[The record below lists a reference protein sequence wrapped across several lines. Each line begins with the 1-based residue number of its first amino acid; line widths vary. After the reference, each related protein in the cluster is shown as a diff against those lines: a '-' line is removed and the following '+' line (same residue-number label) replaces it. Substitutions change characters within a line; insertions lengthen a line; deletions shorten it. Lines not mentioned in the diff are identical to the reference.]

1 MSAPADVNEW
11 AKHEH
16 AGGYLSMGQDWPPHR
31 GEGEAVLVAELPSQ
45 AERVLDLGCGDGR
58 LLDVVL
64 RARPGAAGVA
74 VDFSPAMLDAAR
86 VRFADRPDV
95 QVVAHDLSDLLSGV
109 AGIDGPFD
117 AVVSSFAIHH
127 LHDERKRELYSEV
140 FALLRPG
147 GVFANFEH
155 VAAPTPRLHARFYE
169 LIGED
174 VADEDPSN
182 KCVSVD
188 AQLGWLRR
196 IGFVDVDCLWKWH
209 EMALL
214 MANRPEGHGA
224 TSAERLSL
232 P

>member
-1 MSAPADVNEW
+1 MSAPPDVNEW
-11 AKHEH
+11 TKAEH

-31 GEGEAVLVAELPSQ
+31 GEGEAVLLAELP
-45 AERVLDLGCGDGR
+45 ADVTRVLDLGSGDGR

-64 RARPGAAGVA
+64 AARPGAEGVA
-74 VDFSPAMLDAAR
+74 TDFSPAMLDAAR
-86 VRFADRPDV
+86 RRFAGRPEV
-95 QVVAHDLSDLLSGV
+95 EVVALDLASPLPARIAD
-109 AGIDGPFD
+109 AGPFD

-127 LHDERKRELYSEV
+127 LTDPRKRELYSEV

-147 GVFANFEH
+147 GLFANFEH

-169 LIGED
+169 LLGED

-182 KCVSVD
+182 KCASVD

>member
-1 MSAPADVNEW
+1 VSAPADVNEW

-64 RARPGAAGVA
+64 GARPGAAGVA

-86 VRFADRPDV
+86 ARFTDRSDV
-95 QVVAHDLSDLLSGV
+95 QVVAHDLSDPLAGV

-117 AVVSSFAIHH
+117 VVVSSFAIHH
-127 LHDERKRELYSEV
+127 LNDERKRELYSEV

-214 MANRPEGHGA
+214 VANRPEGHGA

>member
-95 QVVAHDLSDLLSGV
+95 QVVAHDLSDPLAGV

-117 AVVSSFAIHH
+117 VVVSSFAIHH
-127 LHDERKRELYSEV
+127 LNDERKRELYSEV

-214 MANRPEGHGA
+214 VANRPEGHGA